1 MNGKITT
8 YLELHF
14 MLMVYS
20 MSGIC
25 SKMAAKQEFLSI
37 RFCLF
42 YGMLIILLGAYAV
55 AWQQIIK
62 KLPLTSA
69 YANRAA
75 TIIWGAVWGR
85 LVFHEHISFNT
96 ILGIVLVVIGVV
108 VYTFSD
114 SKESVENN

>member
-1 MNGKITT
+1 
-8 YLELHF
+8 

-37 RFCLF
+37 KFCLF

-114 SKESVENN
+114 SKESEENN